1 MCCGCSFEL
10 LKKTVHCANG
20 HRCCQRCYRLWRGTR
35 LPSGSFAGTECP
47 MCRMRGPFARA
58 PDVDALL
65 KEQACRCPH
74 VRESTGRACR
84 WTGRYADLPS
94 HAHRFVGPLPP
105 PPPRRQPAPA
115 VGAPPPQ
122 PGRQQPPAVDPP
134 PQRWTWVGPID
145 WFHWGTL
152 IGLGVLV
159 AGPLNG
165 LYRIFQQM

>member
-47 MCRMRGPFARA
+47 MCRRRGPFARA
-58 PDVDALL
+58 PHVDALL
-65 KEQACRCPH
+65 KEQACRCPR
-74 VRESTGRACR
+74 VRESTGRACC
-84 WTGRYADLPS
+84 WTGRYADLPG
-94 HAHRFVGPLPP
+94 HAHCFVGPLPP

-115 VGAPPPQ
+115 VG
-122 PGRQQPPAVDPP
+122 PP

-145 WFHWGTL
+145 WFGWGAL
-152 IGLGVLV
+152 IESGLLGFGWLVCLVCIFKYVMAWVRWVGLG
-159 AGPLNG
+159 P
-165 LYRIFQQM
+165 